1 MIWGDIP
8 QRNKNFTGRDAI
20 LSLLRRRIAS
30 GITAVIPE
38 DPLPQALQG
47 LGGVGKTAVAI
58 EYAHRYR
65 GDYDVVWWITADQLP
80 LVRASLAAIAV
91 RLGLPESAATTGIEG
106 AAKAAL
112 DALRRGQP
120 YSRWLL
126 IFDNAD
132 QPEDFPEFIPQGPGD
147 VLITSR
153 NHRWGGRAE
162 TIQMNVF
169 SRDESVEFLRKRGPN
184 EITDNEADSL
194 AEKLGDLP
202 LALEQAGAMLAETG
216 MPAEEYLKLVDEQ
229 IVMIMAEGRS
239 PGYGTS
245 VTAAWAVSVAKVRQR
260 LPQAEVLLRTC
271 AFFGPE
277 PIPRDVFRRGTQAT
291 STQISDLMQDSILFA
306 QAIRE
311 LARFALVTIGGR
323 SISVHRLVQAL
334 LRGELSAAEQE
345 RYRHDIHLI
354 LATAAPPCP
363 ADDRYWPRYRELLPH
378 VAAEATQFASCT
390 VTEVRA
396 LALDVLCYLYLV
408 GDHRSCADM
417 SGRFISQWAADSGLD
432 DPAVIDAYRHCGNA
446 LRGLGRNAEA
456 FALNEENLDRACRV
470 LGPANAVTLS
480 IQTSAA
486 ADQRARGNFTVARD
500 IDSEA
505 LDRSRE
511 ALGEDSPHT
520 IRIISNLAIDY
531 GLNSDY
537 RRSQELSQL
546 AHQLTSEASTGVSPN
561 DVLTS
566 WYQLAWALRLQ
577 GKHQAARD
585 VGEDA
590 LDYGRERLGAE
601 HPATLRT
608 ATGLSVS
615 LRRLAA
621 TRDEAVELARD
632 THELA
637 RNRHGRAHPDT
648 VAAMISLSNSL
659 RTVGQLS
666 EAQALADEFFADYA
680 IIYGPDHPYSYACRG
695 NLGLMRRM
703 TGHPEEAR
711 RLDEEALAG
720 LTARLGLSHDYTLAV
735 AINLASDLALL
746 DEATAAR
753 ELGRET
759 RQRLVDLLGPD
770 DQLSL
775 ACAANL
781 ALDLR
786 AEGEIGEADRL
797 HADTVRRYSIAL
809 GDTHPDTVVAAAGG
823 RIDFD
828 FDPVPL

>member
-1 MIWGDIP
+1 M
-8 QRNKNFTGRDAI
+8 
-20 LSLLRRRIAS
+20 
-30 GITAVIPE
+30 
-38 DPLPQALQG
+38 PQALQG
-47 LGGVGKTAVAI
+47 YGGVGKTAVAI
-58 EYAHRYR
+58 EYAHRFR
-65 GDYDVVWWITADQLP
+65 SDYDVVWWISADQLP
-80 LVRASLAAIAV
+80 LVRASLAALAV
-91 RLGLPESAATTGIEG
+91 RLGLPESAAMTGIEG

-162 TIQMNVF
+162 TIPMNVF

-184 EITDNEADSL
+184 EITDKEADLL

-216 MPAEEYLKLVDEQ
+216 MPAEEYLKLIDEQ
-229 IVMIMAEGRS
+229 IVKIMAEGRS
-239 PGYGTS
+239 AEYGPS
-245 VTAAWAVSVAKVRQR
+245 VTAAWAVSVGKVRQQ
-260 LPQAEVLLRTC
+260 LPQAVELLRSC

-291 STQISDLMQDSILFA
+291 GTQISELMQDSILFA

-311 LARFALVTIGGR
+311 LGRFALVTIGGR

-334 LRGELSAAEQE
+334 LRGELSTADKE

-354 LATAAPPCP
+354 LAAAAPPGP
-363 ADDRYWPRYRELLPH
+363 AEDRYWPRYRELLPH
-378 VAAEATQFASCT
+378 VTAEATEFASCT
-390 VTEVRA
+390 APGVRA
-396 LALDVLCYLYLV
+396 LALDVLRYLYLV
-408 GDHRSCADM
+408 GDHRSCVDL
-417 SGRFISQWAADSGLD
+417 SRRFIKQWTTDSGPD
-432 DPAVIDAYRHCGNA
+432 DPAVIDANRHYGNS
-446 LRGLGRNAEA
+446 LRGLGNNAEA
-456 FALNEENLDRACRV
+456 FVLNEENLERARRV
-470 LGPANAVTLS
+470 LGRGDAVTLS
-480 IQTSAA
+480 IQTSSA
-486 ADQRARGNFTVARD
+486 ADQRARGNFTIARD
-500 IDSEA
+500 IDAEA
-505 LDRSRE
+505 LDLSRE
-511 ALGEDSPHT
+511 ALGEDSPQT
-520 IRIISNLAIDY
+520 IRTISNLAIDY

-561 DVLTS
+561 DVLNS
-566 WYQLAWALRLQ
+566 WYQMAWALRLQ

-601 HPATLRT
+601 HPSTLRT

-615 LRRLAA
+615 LRRLAP
-621 TRDEAVELARD
+621 TRDQAVELARD
-632 THELA
+632 TYELA
-637 RNRHGRAHPDT
+637 RNRHGEAHPDT
-648 VAAMISLSNSL
+648 VAAMVSLSNSL
-659 RTVGQLS
+659 RTLGQFD
-666 EAQALADEFFADYA
+666 EALALARTVSAVYGT
-680 IIYGPDHPYSYACRG
+680 IYGADHPYNYGCGG
-695 NLGLMRRM
+695 NLGLMLRV
-703 TGHPEEAR
+703 TGHHEEAR
-711 RLDEEALAG
+711 RRDEEALAG
-720 LTARLGLSHDYTLAV
+720 LTKRLGPSHDYTLVV
-735 AINLASDLALL
+735 AINLASDLAVLG
-746 DEATAAR
+746 EVAAAC

-759 RQRLVDLLGPD
+759 RQRLIDLLGQN

-786 AEGEIGEADRL
+786 ADGAVGEADEL
-797 HADTVRRYSIAL
+797 HADTVRRYVIAL
-809 GDTHPDTVVAAAGG
+809 GDTHPDTLRAAESG